1 MLCITFTATC
11 QYAPS
16 RGVLQKSDKKCCVL
30 LFFCI
35 TEGRQKCC
43 VLHLQVPYTTFT
55 LQNLGGK
62 RLHDIYITKF
72 GEKTSG
78 AGAGQKYSGQTYSS
92 SHFPE

>member
-1 MLCITFTATC
+1 MHRVEVYYRNQTKNVVYYCFF
-11 QYAPS
+11 
-16 RGVLQKSDKKCCVL
+16 VLQKADK
-30 LFFCI
+30 
-35 TEGRQKCC
+35 KCC